1 MEARALAGSS
11 RADVL
16 ARLGVGEDA
25 VARGVEY
32 GPSSGL
38 DEVESPTGRVVFDGD
53 RVAVV
58 YLSGHA
64 LRPTKPAELLA
75 ELGDGETLPGAAS
88 AGSVLHVY
96 PDQGLAISHDGPKLE
111 MVEASADDARALP
124 RHAVPGS
131 AEVHHLRTA
140 LS

>member
-1 MEARALAGSS
+1 M
-11 RADVL
+11 
-16 ARLGVGEDA
+16 GEDA

-111 MVEASADDARALP
+111 MVEAFPPTTLEHYRATLYRDP
-124 RHAVPGS
+124 PKFII
-131 AEVHHLRTA
+131 
-140 LS
+140 